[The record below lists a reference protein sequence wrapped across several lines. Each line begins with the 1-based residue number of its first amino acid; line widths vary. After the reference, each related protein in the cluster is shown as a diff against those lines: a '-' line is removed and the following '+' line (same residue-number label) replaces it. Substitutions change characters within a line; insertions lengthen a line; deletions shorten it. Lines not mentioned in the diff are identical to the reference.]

1 MGYTSTEKLED
12 KFKKIKRLERF
23 QNRQSL
29 NTHKTRRETLC
40 LALCNALYVFFKVM
54 ADRGFLIKEELISRG
69 ANSGFHKRKNQLK
82 GTEVISSRKI
92 ANLRIHVS

>member
-1 MGYTSTEKLED
+1 MPCMY
-12 KFKKIKRLERF
+12 
-23 QNRQSL
+23 
-29 NTHKTRRETLC
+29 
-40 LALCNALYVFFKVM
+40 FFKVM